1 MIRIKHTDMSLQE
14 TDARIRGGRKVI
26 VADEGL
32 DWSRTTGQRGTWQ
45 GLEVR
50 IRVGV
55 MVKGNFKAKHYHP
68 IP

>member
-55 MVKGNFKAKHYHP
+55 MV
-68 IP
+68 